1 MPLFNRNKLAKRVI
15 GRAWDYTGEDATT
28 GPIRAAIDYLFQPDD
43 RVQQQVDKAKSDLKE
58 NSDNRE
64 AKSFLTH
71 QDGLNEYLGLSQHN
85 NSFVDAEYTP
95 TRGTLVNG
103 KYLKYMREPEEVNY
117 VIDMYNMNGKV
128 GGNFNRKGFTEAM
141 NPYIRNFQISSGYD
155 PKRGEYAAIY
165 DTWDYNI
172 LASTSG
178 DKNSKPGDNLGK
190 IIGGKPFD
198 IYDRIY
204 LDDYYQIPE
213 EKRGATYIPEIRVI
227 AKRPDSDSL
236 NIPMRLNQI
245 AKSHNIQLK
254 KDPFKE
260 DISWLTQQMMQ
271 SMNGDEILEEAKKHG
286 FKQGGKLNYLNYFN
300 LFKK

>member
-1 MPLFNRNKLAKRVI
+1 MSLFNRNKLAKRVI
-15 GRAWDYTGEDATT
+15 GRALDYNGQNATT
-28 GPIRAAIDYLFQPDD
+28 GPIRAVIDYLFQPDD

-64 AKSFLTH
+64 AKSFLAH
-71 QDGLNEYLGLSQHN
+71 QDGLNEYLGLPQHN

-95 TRGTLVNG
+95 TKGTLVNG
-103 KYLKYMREPEEVNY
+103 KYLKYMREPKEVDHI
-117 VIDMYNMNGKV
+117 IDMYNIEGKR
-128 GGNFNRKGFTEAM
+128 GGDFANKGFTEAI

-165 DTWDYNI
+165 DTWDYN
-172 LASTSG
+172 LLSSTSG
-178 DKNSKPGDNLGK
+178 NKNSKPGDNIGK

-204 LDDYYQIPE
+204 LDDYYQVPE

-227 AKRPDSDSL
+227 AKGQDDSSL
-236 NIPMRLNQI
+236 KLPMQLNQI

-260 DISWLTQQMMQ
+260 DLSWLTPQMME
-271 SMNGDEILEEAKKHG
+271 SMNGDEILDEAKKHG
-286 FKQGGKLNYLNYFN
+286 FKQGGKLNYLNYIN
-300 LFKK
+300 I